1 MTTPIILLGGFGS
14 HWSDY
19 RGMGKLLAKVSQRRV
34 FIANI
39 NRLSW
44 VVGGI
49 TDYSLLVERAHKA
62 VMHALQET
70 DAQKVIL
77 VGHSAGGLVGRAY
90 LGDKAILPNRQVYHG
105 HERVSHLVM
114 LGSPLRAVP
123 NAKHPGMAQVTWLE
137 EHYPG
142 GYYAA
147 QVKYLTVSGRRIEGK
162 LNGTLREREA
172 FTNYNFVCG
181 KGDQWGDGVVPAS
194 LSRFDDVPHLEIDDL
209 GHSPNW
215 GRWFGNDEGSIRQWW
230 HYLDAGDAPSLD
242 HSFAEAKA

>member
-1 MTTPIILLGGFGS
+1 
-14 HWSDY
+14 
-19 RGMGKLLAKVSQRRV
+19 MGKLLAKVSQRRV

-62 VMHALQET
+62 VMHAMQET
-70 DAQKVIL
+70 GAPKVIL

-114 LGSPLRAVP
+114 LGSPLRAVQ
-123 NAKHPGMAQVTWLE
+123 NAKHPGMSQVTWLE

-142 GYYAA
+142 GYYSA
-147 QVKYLTVSGRRIEGK
+147 QVNYLTVSGRRIEGK

-172 FTNYNFVCG
+172 YTNYNFVCG

-230 HYLDAGDAPSLD
+230 HYLESGDMPSLD

>member
-1 MTTPIILLGGFGS
+1 MLDPIILIGGFGS
-14 HWSDY
+14 HWTDY

-44 VVGGI
+44 AVGGI

-62 VMHALQET
+62 VMHALKET
-70 DAQKVIL
+70 GAMRVMI

-90 LGDKAILPNRQVYHG
+90 LGDKAILPNREAYYG
-105 HERVSHLVM
+105 HERVSHLIT
-114 LGSPLRAVP
+114 LGSPLRAAP
-123 NAKHPGMAQVTWLE
+123 LAKHPGMAQVIWLE

-142 GYYAA
+142 AYYRHAV
-147 QVKYLTVSGRRIEGK
+147 QYLTVSGKRIEGK
-162 LNGTLREREA
+162 RDGTLREREA
-172 FTNYNFVCG
+172 FANYTFVSNQG
-181 KGDQWGDGVVPAS
+181 EQWGDGVVPTS
-194 LSRFDDVPHLEIDDL
+194 LTRFDDAPHLEIEDL

-230 HYLDAGDAPSLD
+230 HVLSAGDFAPL
-242 HSFAEAKA
+242 HSFAPMNA

>member
-1 MTTPIILLGGFGS
+1 MLSPIILIGGFGS

-34 FIANI
+34 FLANI

-62 VMHALQET
+62 VMHALRET
-70 DAQKVIL
+70 GAEQVMV

-90 LGDKAILPNRQVYHG
+90 LGDKAILPNRQTYHG
-105 HERVSHLVM
+105 HERVSHLIT
-114 LGSPLRAVP
+114 LGSPLRAAP
-123 NAKHPGMAQVTWLE
+123 LAKHPGMAQVSWLE

-142 GYYAA
+142 GYYAPT
-147 QVKYLTVSGRRIEGK
+147 VKYLTVSGRRIEGK
-162 LNGTLREREA
+162 RDGALREREA
-172 FTNYNFVCG
+172 FVNYAFISDNG
-181 KGDQWGDGVVPAS
+181 AQWGDGVVPAS

-215 GRWFGNDEGSIRQWW
+215 GPWFGNDEGSIRQWW
-230 HYLDAGDAPSLD
+230 HVLEAGDFPPLQQFAPMN
-242 HSFAEAKA
+242 A